1 MLRKKYAIVV
11 LLLISMF
18 NLTGCKNE
26 MEDDHQ
32 TMKNSSSIQTQKPQD
47 NKESKDQLM
56 NVGDS
61 EWDMDVLRSTL
72 KINEEMEILFQYDKD
87 FDNDNNEEIIIAFGD
102 DYIDEKDCI
111 EDIYYIENI
120 NGDYEILSHIQ
131 SERYGTFSIEL
142 INLVGM
148 DLPVLYCRKT
158 NYANLIGFELYE
170 IKDKALKQLVYSAS
184 AAPVGCDEMTDM
196 DANGIYHGFVEKRSC
211 YDTLYTDLR
220 RYYEFIDGKFEI
232 KYISAF
238 FYNYP
243 DTPEK
248 VVLQYLNMHSLKQ
261 VEELEIPD
269 IEVRLR
275 ELCPSNFE
283 PPILYD
289 YNVMVK
295 YNMLF
300 EGALEFNTKIHE
312 ETNIAEVN
320 VIYNEGIDK
329 SKVVYSL
336 GKTDDKWIINDCKV
350 LD

>member
-1 MLRKKYAIVV
+1 MLRKKYAIAVV
-11 LLLISMF
+11 LLLLMF

-32 TMKNSSSIQTQKPQD
+32 PMKNSSSFPSQKPQD
-47 NKESKDQLM
+47 NKEPKDQLM

-61 EWDMDVLRSTL
+61 EWDMDVLRATL
-72 KINEEMEILFQYDKD
+72 KINEEMEVLFQYDKD
-87 FDNDNNEEIIIAFGD
+87 FDNDNNEEIIIAFGY
-102 DYIDEKDCI
+102 DYTGEEDGI

-131 SERYGTFSIEL
+131 SEGYGTFSIEL

-158 NYANLIGFELYE
+158 NYADLMGFEIYE

-184 AAPVGCDEMTDM
+184 ATGVGCDEMTDM
-196 DANGIYHGFVEKRSC
+196 DADGIYHGFVQNRSC
-211 YDTLYTDLR
+211 YDTLYTNLSK
-220 RYYEFIDGKFEI
+220 YYEFIDGKFEI
-232 KYISAF
+232 KNISAD

-243 DTPEK
+243 DTPEE
-248 VVLQYLNMHSLKQ
+248 VVLEYVNLHSLKQ
-261 VEELEIPD
+261 LEEIEIPD

-289 YNVMVK
+289 YNVMVE
-295 YNMLF
+295 YNISY
-300 EGALEFNTKIHE
+300 EGALEFNTEIHE
-312 ETNIAEVN
+312 KTNVAEVH

-336 GKTDDKWIINDCKV
+336 GKTDEKWIINDCKV